1 MKIRKF
7 ILIIFIYK
15 NKNKN
20 KNYLLVIKN
29 SGSDNLKKRPNFI
42 KKLFRQKK
50 KEKKKKKKKKGRK
63 DSID

>member
-7 ILIIFIYK
+7 ILIIFIY
-15 NKNKN
+15 KN

-50 KEKKKKKKKKGRK
+50 KEKKKRRRK

>member
-15 NKNKN
+15 NKN
-20 KNYLLVIKN
+20 YLLVIKN
-29 SGSDNLKKRPNFI
+29 SGSHNLKKKPNFI
-42 KKLFRQKK
+42 KKLFR
-50 KEKKKKKKKKGRK
+50 KKKKKKKKRRK

>member
-15 NKNKN
+15 NKN
-20 KNYLLVIKN
+20 YLLVIKN
-29 SGSDNLKKRPNFI
+29 SGSHNLKKKPNFI

-50 KEKKKKKKKKGRK
+50 RKKKRK

>member
-15 NKNKN
+15 NKN
-20 KNYLLVIKN
+20 YLLVIKN
-29 SGSDNLKKRPNFI
+29 SGSHNLKKKPNFI
-42 KKLFRQKK
+42 KKLFR
-50 KEKKKKKKKKGRK
+50 KKKKKRRK